1 MVRLESL
8 ELFGFKSFAHKTR
21 LSFPGNLTG
30 IVGPNGCGK
39 SNLADAVRWILGEQ
53 SSKLL
58 RGKKAE
64 DVIFAGSSKQ
74 ASMSL
79 AQVQLILDNDANN
92 GDLPMGQIIILRK
105 INRSGASDYFING
118 EKVRAAEVQMLL
130 ARVNVGVKTYAVI
143 GQGMVESWLNATPFD
158 RRQLLDDAAGL
169 RPLILKRDQVNNEL
183 AKTQTHLNEIA
194 LLLTEIK
201 PRLSSLERQAKKYE
215 KLAEIQN
222 ELRALE
228 KRYYSAWQDKLTC
241 EKKALAE
248 KIAELAKQE
257 TIITATVDKWQKNFN
272 QTSSAT
278 KTNDELPAL
287 QKKYQELLAQK
298 SQLDR
303 KIWQAEQVT
312 VSTHTKSAPA
322 ATVRLWRD
330 EIAEILKDE
339 ANFAARLKIWAQK
352 LVHELSVILEPE
364 GAPKN
369 NPHLDDWKN
378 EAEKLVAEL
387 NGTQA
392 KINLLVGA
400 ASQDK
405 SELLAA
411 QHQIMSAQK
420 ELFELKE
427 KKQALAVTEATIL
440 ADEKNYQQE
449 LAVLES
455 EAINYLHD
463 NPKDIDATALA
474 ERPNLLR
481 LQHQVASLGE
491 YDAGIMEEYKTT
503 KKRYEFL
510 FEQSADL
517 TQTLAQLK
525 DALQD
530 LNDHIKS
537 QFYDSF
543 NAINEKF
550 REFFQQLFNG
560 GKAKLIL
567 DEPAEGEAR
576 PPRNE
581 LANLGRPSDIPP
593 APNEE
598 ASNEIGNQGINI
610 MATPP
615 HKKLSAISALSGGEK
630 ALTAIALLCAIL
642 SHNGSPF
649 VVLDEVDAALDEA
662 NSTRY
667 AAIVKQLS
675 KKTQFI
681 VITHNRQTMQ
691 QAQVLYGVS
700 MAQNGISQL
709 LSVKLG

>member
-8 ELFGFKSFAHKTR
+8 ELFGFKSFAHKTK

-53 SSKLL
+53 SSRLL

-64 DVIFAGSSKQ
+64 DVIFAGSSQQ
-74 ASMSL
+74 AQMSL
-79 AQVQLILDNDANN
+79 AQVQLTLYNDESD
-92 GDLPMGQIIILRK
+92 GDLPTGQAGLPAGQITLLRK
-105 INRSGASDYFING
+105 IDRSGASDYYING
-118 EKVRAAEVQMLL
+118 EKVRASEVQMLL
-130 ARVNVGVKTYAVI
+130 AQANVGVKTYAVI
-143 GQGMVESWLNATPFD
+143 GQGMVESWLNATPSD

-169 RPLILKRDQVNNEL
+169 RPLILKRDQVDNEL
-183 AKTQTHLNEIA
+183 AKTQTHLNEVA

-222 ELRALE
+222 ELMSLE
-228 KRYYSAWQDKLTC
+228 KRYYAAWQNKLSH
-241 EKKALAE
+241 EKKAIAE
-248 KIAELAKQE
+248 KIIETAKVE
-257 TIITATVDKWQKNFN
+257 NGLMEKINLWQKNFDHVSGLK
-272 QTSSAT
+272 QTHQ
-278 KTNDELPAL
+278 ELPAL
-287 QKKYQELLAQK
+287 QKIYQELLSQK

-312 VSTHTKSAPA
+312 VSTHIKSAPA
-322 ATVRLWRD
+322 ASLRLWRD
-330 EIAEILKDE
+330 ELTKILADE
-339 ANFAARLKIWAQK
+339 ANFSSRVKIWAQK
-352 LVHELSVILEPE
+352 LVRELSTILEPD
-364 GAPKN
+364 GAAKSR
-369 NPHLDDWKN
+369 PHLAEWRS
-378 EAEKLVAEL
+378 EAEKLDNEL
-387 NGTQA
+387 MAAQA
-392 KINLLVGA
+392 KINALVGE

-405 SELLAA
+405 SDLLAA

-449 LAVLES
+449 LALLGS
-455 EAINYLHD
+455 EVINYLH
-463 NPKDIDATALA
+463 NSPADIDADALA

-503 KKRYEFL
+503 KERYEFL
-510 FEQSADL
+510 FDQSADL
-517 TQTLAQLK
+517 TQTLTQLK
-525 DALQD
+525 TALQD
-530 LNDHIKS
+530 LNDHIKT
-537 QFYDSF
+537 QFHDSF
-543 NAINEKF
+543 KAINEKF
-550 REFFQQLFNG
+550 GEFFQQLFGG
-560 GKAKLIL
+560 GKARLIL
-567 DEPAEGEAR
+567 DEPTNNDQQTTDNR
-576 PPRNE
+576 QPPTN
-581 LANLGRPSDIPP
+581 DT
-593 APNEE
+593 PNEID
-598 ASNEIGNQGINI
+598 SQGINI

-642 SHNGSPF
+642 SYNTSPF

-662 NSTRY
+662 NSVRY
-667 AAIVKQLS
+667 AKIIKHLS
-675 KKTQFI
+675 EKTQFI

-691 QAQVLYGVS
+691 QAQILYGVS

-709 LSVKLG
+709 LSVKLDN